1 MLAFALLG
9 IAARTLPAA
18 VAMVKSDLAAAKSSE
33 SPHGAVVGAD
43 EVLGMAY
50 HIGMLLAEQFAPA
63 IAKAHGVTLTITPAP
78 LPMPAA
84 EQIMLT
90 PVVGAGTAR
99 PRPVE
104 APPLDA
110 TPPADSQ

>member
-1 MLAFALLG
+1 MLAFTLLG

-18 VAMVKSDLAAAKSSE
+18 VAIVKSDIAAAKASD
-33 SPHGAVVGAD
+33 SPHGSAVGVD

-63 IAKAHGVTLTITPAP
+63 IAKAHGVTLTIMPAP
-78 LPMPAA
+78 LPMPAS

-90 PVVGAGTAR
+90 PVIIPGVAR

-104 APPLDA
+104 APPLDT
-110 TPPADSQ
+110 TPPVDSQ